1 LRHLVVA
8 LRRRIQSL
16 GRDLEECR
24 ENAVEQMQGRWLLE
38 QQYARL
44 VGERNRLRASVAN
57 YEEELRRLQ
66 EEQGGD
72 NDGDRFIGY

>member
-16 GRDLEECR
+16 ERDLEECR
-24 ENAVEQMQGRWLLE
+24 ENAVEQVQRRWLLE
-38 QQYARL
+38 Q
-44 VGERNRLRASVAN
+44 RASVVN

-66 EEQGGD
+66 EERGGD
-72 NDGDRFIGY
+72 NDGDRFIDYGL